1 MKRICLI
8 ACASSKQDTPQA
20 AKDLYI
26 SALFQK
32 SVGWMNKQNFD
43 YWFILSAKHGLLPPD
58 KVIAPYNQTLNQM
71 PVKQRIQWSI
81 NVYQSLKPYLDKNT
95 SVTFLA
101 GDKYR
106 SKHLVHLIQKVE
118 CEILV
123 PMEGMR
129 IGEQLKWLT
138 KNS

>member
-1 MKRICLI
+1 VKRICLI
-8 ACASSKQDTPQA
+8 ACASSKKDTPQP

-58 KVIAPYNQTLNQM
+58 IVIAPYNQTLNQM
-71 PVKQRIQWSI
+71 PIKQRKLWAD
-81 NVYQSLKPYLDKNT
+81 NVFDALKPYLSTDT
-95 SVTFLA
+95 TVTFLA
-101 GDKYR
+101 GNKYR
-106 SKHLVHLIQKVE
+106 EHLANRITNVG
-118 CEILV
+118 CEIQMPV
-123 PMEGMR
+123 EGMR

-138 KNS
+138 ENS